1 MEVVLNS
8 DSSSPHPRLGV
19 NWSEARNRSHED
31 FKITSTPEPNVNCL
45 EAMFAIA
52 LAAVCGT
59 EVWGMGTEL
68 SVLRLASFIGFPV
81 EMYEELLAGRG
92 PIQSN

>member
-1 MEVVLNS
+1 MRQRTS
-8 DSSSPHPRLGV
+8 
-19 NWSEARNRSHED
+19 RNRSRED
-31 FKITSTPEPNVNCL
+31 FKITSTPEPNVSCL
-45 EAMFAIA
+45 EAMFVIA

-59 EVWGMGTEL
+59 EVWGMGAGL
-68 SVLRLASFIGFPV
+68 VVLRRASFTGVPV